1 MVKIGLIGLGGIAGA
16 HIASY
21 KRYPDVEITAAAD
34 GKGKESYSYGM
45 LSPSARVYNDYKEM
59 IEKEELDAVD
69 ICAPSHLHPE
79 ISIYAL
85 EHGLHVLCEKPMALN
100 YADAERISDVAKKS
114 GKVFMCA
121 QITRFSKPYAY
132 LKEIV
137 EDGSLG
143 RLKQLFVT
151 RLSTIPKWRLGSN
164 GQNSAANGGVV
175 FDLSIHDIDFVY
187 SILGE
192 PKKIHGVYEKECAS
206 DPNDFFT
213 AALEYEGLS
222 VSVNGGFYT
231 ADIAFTKEFYAIFEN
246 GDLRFDRSRRLYK
259 SGTEI
264 DISDTVYPGE
274 VKGLNI
280 DLNSCFIAEIGSF
293 IECVKTGNPC
303 EIALPES
310 TAGGIKLVTRIINE
324 ITVPT
329 ERTK

>member
-16 HIASY
+16 HIAAY
-21 KRYPDVEITAAAD
+21 KRYHEAEIIAAAD
-34 GKGKESYSYGM
+34 GKGEEAYSYGM
-45 LSPSARVYNDYKEM
+45 LSPDARVYSDYKEM

-100 YADAERISDVAKKS
+100 YADAERICEAANKS

-121 QITRFSKPYAY
+121 QITRFSKPYEY
-132 LKEIV
+132 LKGLV
-137 EDGSLG
+137 KDGSLG
-143 RLKQLFVT
+143 KLKQLFVT

-206 DPNDFFT
+206 DPNDFFN
-213 AALEYEGLS
+213 AVLEYDGLS
-222 VSVNGGFYT
+222 VIVNGGFYT
-231 ADIAFTKEFYAIFEN
+231 ADIAFTKEFYAVFEN
-246 GDLRFDRSRRLYK
+246 GDLRLNLSKKLCK
-259 SGTEI
+259 SGVEV

-280 DLNSCFIAEIGSF
+280 DLNSCFISEIGSF

-310 TAGGIKLVTRIINE
+310 TAGGIKLVTRIIDE
-324 ITVPT
+324 IAIPA
-329 ERTK
+329 ERK